1 MQMRWS
7 MESIIGFGLLAC
19 SLAFFITPL
28 ARAQTHAPDPVKAMR
43 VPTAPLTSTGVGRCF
58 RGSPQSRSDFPAA
71 DCTSPQALAVS
82 DKQDGMHAAERRRF
96 AYARLGSYPLTDCVR
111 DQSTGLV
118 WEGKNDAGH
127 APWPASGTKPYSSY
141 VEKYTVELN
150 SPQPGKR
157 LNSEAFSYY
166 GDGRP
171 GDAMA
176 YVAEVNR
183 ATLCGFDDWRLPTT
197 NELLSLINYG
207 KRAAEDSRPSAP
219 RLDAQALL
227 DERWFPNTVPGDYVT
242 SEPNNQTRIWCVS
255 FRTGYTYGC
264 NRLMRG
270 DWVMPLFIR
279 LVRGTEAP
287 EVTAERFTYLPDEKG
302 IRDALALD
310 KYTGLTW
317 RRCEEPQTWNG
328 KSCTGKRRLFSY
340 EQALRYAQT
349 QQGWRLPDIK
359 ELSSI
364 WHRWFNESYPM
375 ADVFFQKEND
385 RVESHWSASLCGG
398 FEENKFAGGWSL
410 GAEGNVYCESFRM
423 REAIRL
429 VREART
435 EKEGSK

>member
-28 ARAQTHAPDPVKAMR
+28 ARAQAHASEPVKAMR
-43 VPTAPLTSTGVGRCF
+43 VPTAPLTPTGVGRCF

-150 SPQPGKR
+150 SPEPGKR

-227 DERWFPNTVPGDYVT
+227 EERRLPYTVPGDCVT
-242 SEPNNQTRIWCVS
+242 AEPNNQTRI
-255 FRTGYTYGC
+255 
-264 NRLMRG
+264 
-270 DWVMPLFIR
+270 
-279 LVRGTEAP
+279 
-287 EVTAERFTYLPDEKG
+287 
-302 IRDALALD
+302 
-310 KYTGLTW
+310 
-317 RRCEEPQTWNG
+317 
-328 KSCTGKRRLFSY
+328 
-340 EQALRYAQT
+340 
-349 QQGWRLPDIK
+349 
-359 ELSSI
+359 
-364 WHRWFNESYPM
+364 
-375 ADVFFQKEND
+375 
-385 RVESHWSASLCGG
+385 
-398 FEENKFAGGWSL
+398 
-410 GAEGNVYCESFRM
+410 
-423 REAIRL
+423 
-429 VREART
+429 
-435 EKEGSK
+435 